1 MTAVELQHSA
11 AASVTTTRS
20 YDVFDRLASETDR
33 YGSQLQFV

>member
-11 AASVTTTRS
+11 AASFTTTRS